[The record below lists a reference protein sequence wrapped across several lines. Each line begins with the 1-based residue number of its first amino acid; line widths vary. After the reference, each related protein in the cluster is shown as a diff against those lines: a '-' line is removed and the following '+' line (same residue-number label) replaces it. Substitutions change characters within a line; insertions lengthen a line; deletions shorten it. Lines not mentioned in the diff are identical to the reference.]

1 MLRLSRARLADN
13 MVKVLPLA
21 ELVEVEERL
30 KVSLSSEI
38 PLVAELG
45 GYLHRSGGKRLRP
58 ALVIVFY
65 KLLGAQGERQALI
78 EAATALELIH
88 LATLVHDDVIDGS
101 PSRRAC
107 PTLWKL
113 FGNRIAVL
121 QGDFIFS
128 RAIAILNR
136 QEARLRT
143 IVTDTIGKILEGELL
158 QEGLRWQIPTEA
170 EYFAVIQR
178 KTGALISAACTIGAL
193 LGDPDLSEAE
203 LERIR
208 QAGLKLGTAYQM
220 IDDLLDI
227 FGDGQLGKPTWKDR
241 DGGWLTLPFLRLLQ
255 AAKDRERLSLL
266 LQAKDLSPAEREELL
281 QRLVDANIQGNFIAE
296 ARALIAEAKW
306 LLEGLGEPGLK
317 GLLFEMMDFAVERDR

>member
-1 MLRLSRARLADN
+1 
-13 MVKVLPLA
+13 MVKVLPLE
-21 ELVEVEERL
+21 ELGEVEAHL
-30 KVSLSSEI
+30 KRSLSSEI

-88 LATLVHDDVIDGS
+88 LATLIHDDVIDSS

-107 PTLWKL
+107 PSLWKL

-128 RAIAILNR
+128 QAIALLNR
-136 QEARLRT
+136 QEARLRA
-143 IVTDTIGKILEGELL
+143 IVTDAIGKILEGELL
-158 QEGLRWQIPTEA
+158 QEGLRWQLPTEA

-178 KTGALISAACTIGAL
+178 KTGALISAACLSGAL

-203 LERIR
+203 LERVR
-208 QAGLKLGTAYQM
+208 LAGLKLGIAYQM
-220 IDDLLDI
+220 VDDLLDI

-255 AAKDRERLSLL
+255 AAPDKDKERLSLL
-266 LQAKDLSPAEREELL
+266 LQAEELSSAEREELL
-281 QRLVDANIQGNFIAE
+281 QRLVDANIKGNFIAE